1 MLGIPWY
8 IFALIAA
15 VLVAAISVMEKHELK
30 REHSLEYVVVLSVF
44 SLAVAAFLWPWVKFQ
59 VPWAT
64 LGWIYLA
71 SVLGALSLWFV
82 AKALRHLDISV
93 VAPQTALNSVF
104 AIIFAFVF
112 LGEHITLMQCFG
124 TIVLIGGA
132 LLLNRNVLHYSA
144 FAHHGVLTPG
154 AKGKSSGLYF
164 YQAILIAAMIFLG
177 ASSVIDKYILT
188 TLDVPTFTFYIHI
201 FLALNHLIIY
211 RIVVGGFQDLPK
223 GINKAGWLIVIIA
236 VATILS
242 RLAVAEALAMASVVL
257 VIPIKR
263 MSSVFATLV
272 GGKMFQEKG
281 LLLRLLV
288 TLAMIAGVWMLVG

>member
-1 MLGIPWY
+1 MFGIPWY
-8 IFALIAA
+8 IFALVAA

-30 REHSLEYVVVLSVF
+30 KEHSLEYVVVLSVF
-44 SLAVAAFLWPWVKFQ
+44 NLAIAAFLWPWVKFQ
-59 VPWAT
+59 VPLVT

-71 SVLGALSLWFV
+71 SILGALSLWFV

-112 LGEHITLMQCFG
+112 LGDLITLIQSLG
-124 TIVLIGGA
+124 IIVLMGGA
-132 LLLNRNVLHYSA
+132 LLLNRNVLHHSA
-144 FAHHGVLTPG
+144 FTHHGVLAPK
-154 AKGKSSGLYF
+154 AKGKSSGLNF
-164 YQAILIAAMIFLG
+164 YQAILIAAMVFLG
-177 ASSVIDKYILT
+177 ASSVIDKHILT

-201 FLALNHLIIY
+201 FLAFNHLLIY
-211 RIVVGGFQDLPK
+211 RIVVGGFKDLPK
-223 GINKAGWLIVIIA
+223 GISKAGWLIVVIA

-288 TLAMIAGVWMLVG
+288 TLVMIAGVWMLVS